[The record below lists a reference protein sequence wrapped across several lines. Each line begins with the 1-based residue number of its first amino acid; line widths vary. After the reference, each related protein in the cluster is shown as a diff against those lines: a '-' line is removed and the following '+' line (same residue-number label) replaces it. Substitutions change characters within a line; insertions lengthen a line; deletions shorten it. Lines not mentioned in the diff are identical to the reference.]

1 MFSLCPVLATV
12 PWYVRQAKD
21 GDRLAPTNPI
31 RLGLALN
38 FSVFHYEIK
47 NNPTEA
53 CALAKS
59 AFDGAISELD
69 SLDEDAY
76 KDSTLIMQLIRD
88 NLTLWQSDNDAGHA
102 APEEDGTEVQDL
114 DD

>member
-1 MFSLCPVLATV
+1 MTL
-12 PWYVRQAKD
+12 WQAKD

-69 SLDEDAY
+69 SLDVRCTAV
-76 KDSTLIMQLIRD
+76 
-88 NLTLWQSDNDAGHA
+88 AVVVA
-102 APEEDGTEVQDL
+102 
-114 DD
+114 